1 MIFAVSKII
10 RNFAIRNNQRQKI
23 WQATLA
29 DEAGKDTDGG
39 PFTKATRLLF
49 IFPRFYDKISP

>member
-1 MIFAVSKII
+1 MIFAVSKIL

-29 DEAGKDTDGG
+29 ELQVLDNQISGIW
-39 PFTKATRLLF
+39 RLLTAKSLG
-49 IFPRFYDKISP
+49 KI